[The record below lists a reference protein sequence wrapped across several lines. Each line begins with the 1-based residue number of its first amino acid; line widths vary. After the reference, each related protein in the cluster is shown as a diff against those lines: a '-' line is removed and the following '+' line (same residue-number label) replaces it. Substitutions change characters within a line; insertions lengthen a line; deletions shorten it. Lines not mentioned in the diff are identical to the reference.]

1 MLLTIDCAGQ
11 VLAQFTKDCPE
22 RGVSEIALATGISK
36 SKAHALL
43 SSLSHVG
50 LLRRTRH
57 GRYRVGWRVVA
68 LNSVLAETTDFHR
81 YARPVMERLGERCGE
96 VVHLGVLDEGQVMYV
111 DRISGRHAVQINIS
125 ALGNRLPAHCS
136 AVGKMLLANLSPYA
150 LHGVIER
157 HGLPALT
164 SRTITDRAA
173 LECELSEIAKR
184 GLSLEHG
191 EAVDD
196 VSCVAAPIIAPGPT
210 FVAAISIAAPTFR
223 FNQRRAVYSQA
234 VARAGVYV
242 SQCLSR
248 AEEESVQ
255 ETPALAAAG
264 LSA

>member
-68 LNSVLAETTDFHR
+68 LNSVLAATTEFHR
-81 YARPVMERLGERCGE
+81 YARPVMERIAASCGE

-111 DRISGRHAVQINIS
+111 DRIRGRHAVQIDVS

-136 AVGKMLLANLSPYA
+136 AVGKMLLATLSPYA

-164 SRTITDRAA
+164 PRTITDRAA
-173 LECELSEIAKR
+173 LDRELAETSRRGIAT
-184 GLSLEHG
+184 EEG
-191 EAVDD
+191 EAVDG
-196 VSCVAAPIIAPGPT
+196 VSCVAAPIIAPGPNV
-210 FVAAISIAAPTFR
+210 VAAISIAAPEFR
-223 FNQRRAVYSQA
+223 FEQRRAVYSRA
-234 VARAGVYV
+234 VARAGAYV
-242 SQCLSR
+242 SQCLTR
-248 AEEESVQ
+248 AEEERLGEAQ
-255 ETPALAAAG
+255 APLPEA